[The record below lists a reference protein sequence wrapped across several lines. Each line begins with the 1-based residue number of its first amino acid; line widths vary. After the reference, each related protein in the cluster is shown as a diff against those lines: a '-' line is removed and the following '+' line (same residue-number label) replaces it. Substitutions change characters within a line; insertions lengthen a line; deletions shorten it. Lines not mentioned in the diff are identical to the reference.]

1 MLQHIPTNCRGLLAG
16 QGCCYAMGSDFFC
29 VQLFFREYGR
39 IAIMPTAY
47 TPGLLVT
54 EHTVIRKTRRL
65 PIKGEV
71 LVTAGEIVTADSVVA
86 RAMIPGVIQALR
98 GAEKLGV
105 SAAEL
110 LRLLK
115 KNVGDEVAADDVLA
129 ETKGLFGL
137 FSATLIAPVSGI
149 IEYISPLTGTI
160 GIREHATPLEISAY
174 LNGKVEEVIPQEGA
188 VIATEGSFIQG
199 IFGVGGER
207 IGRLKCIASSPDSPL
222 NDEMLNDSCA
232 GCVLIAGASANITH
246 IRRAIKF
253 GAVGMIVGAVSD
265 AVLRAYLGYDIGVA
279 ITGQEELPLT
289 LILTEGFGEL
299 SMAERTFA
307 LLSSLE
313 GEEAAING
321 ATQIRAGVIR
331 PEIIVPRATQP
342 GQQVI
347 AKEQGELAIGA
358 RVRLIREPYFGQ
370 FATVTAMPAELRIIE
385 TGAMVRVAEVKLIN
399 DDVVQVPR
407 ANIEMLYEQEVK

>member
-1 MLQHIPTNCRGLLAG
+1 
-16 QGCCYAMGSDFFC
+16 
-29 VQLFFREYGR
+29 
-39 IAIMPTAY
+39 MPTAY

-71 LVTAGEIVTADSVVA
+71 LVAVGDTVAADSVVA
-86 RAMIPGVIQALR
+86 RALLPGVIQALR

-115 KNVGDEVAADDVLA
+115 KGEGDAVEAGEVLA

-137 FSATLIAPVSGI
+137 FSAAFTAPTAGV

-160 GIREHATPLEISAY
+160 GLREDATPLEISAY
-174 LNGKVEEVIPQEGA
+174 LAGTVEEVIPQEGA
-188 VIATEGSFIQG
+188 IIATEGSFIQG

-207 IGRLKCIASSPDSPL
+207 FGRLKCVAAGPDSPL
-222 NDEMLNDSCA
+222 DEKLLDDSCA
-232 GCVLIAGASANITH
+232 GCVLVAGASANVTH
-246 IRRAIKF
+246 IRRAVEV
-253 GAVGMIVGAVSD
+253 GALGIIVGAVSD

-279 ITGQEELPLT
+279 ITGQEDIPLT
-289 LILTEGFGEL
+289 VILTEGFGTL

-307 LLSSLE
+307 LLASLE

-331 PEIIVPRATQP
+331 PEIIVPRPAMANQP
-342 GQQVI
+342 PV
-347 AKEQGELAIGA
+347 AKDQGMLTVGA

-370 FATVTAMPAELRIIE
+370 FATVTAMPAELREIE
-385 TGAMVRVAEVKLIN
+385 TGAMVRVAEVKLEN
-399 DDVVQVPR
+399 DEIAQVPR
-407 ANIEMLYEQEVK
+407 ANIEMLYEQE